1 MKEKVITIFRKKC
14 STDIDK
20 LTEGLLAY
28 GVDPDSVQVVI
39 NKDAPD
45 ICTFFRVNE
54 LPTVLLFSDGD
65 EVKRLEGENITTQEM
80 LAFLNS

>member
-1 MKEKVITIFRKKC
+1 MSERVITIFRKKC
-14 STDIDK
+14 SVEMDK
-20 LTEGLLAY
+20 LVEGLLAY

-65 EVKRLEGENITTQEM
+65 EVKRLKGENITAQEI